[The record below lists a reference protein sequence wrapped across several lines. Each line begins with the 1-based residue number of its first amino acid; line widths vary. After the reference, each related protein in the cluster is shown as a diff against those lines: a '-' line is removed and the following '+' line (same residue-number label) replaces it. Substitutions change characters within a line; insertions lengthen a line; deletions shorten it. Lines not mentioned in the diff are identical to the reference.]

1 MAKPYDKAITPQQ
14 ISALLR
20 QMGALKS
27 ETGPAGRVRGYH
39 DVSAGYEVS
48 RDKWVS
54 GDGHVMIVWQGGNWD
69 KHYAEMKAFLESK
82 GFVVEQDNVGLHVR
96 AKQEAAPTPPTAAA
110 PTARPSK
117 GGMVDVGSKVTI
129 VRGHNSVKGRTGT
142 VVTRGINKLT
152 VQMDHGGGR
161 TIEVPT
167 NSVELV

>member
-82 GFVVEQDNVGLHVR
+82 GFIVEQDNVGLHVR
-96 AKQEAAPTPPTAAA
+96 AKQEAAPTPPA
-110 PTARPSK
+110 PTATPSK
-117 GGMVDVGSKVTI
+117 GGIVDVGSKVTI